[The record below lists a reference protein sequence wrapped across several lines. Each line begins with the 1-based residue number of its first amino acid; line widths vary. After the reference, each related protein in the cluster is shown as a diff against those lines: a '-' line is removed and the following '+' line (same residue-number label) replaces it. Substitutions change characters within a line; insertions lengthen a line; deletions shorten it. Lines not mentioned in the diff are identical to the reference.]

1 MGHSLAH
8 NENQSGGRRG
18 MIHIGIDAG
27 VNGGV
32 AILDNGQME
41 AHGCPD
47 TVKDMSDLIK
57 DAKWDCLN
65 MFCIIEK
72 VHSMP
77 KQGVRSVWTFGK
89 NYGQWLG
96 ILAAHEIPYR
106 EITPQTWMKFYGA
119 MPKDRKKRKNHLKH
133 LAQGIC
139 PHLKVTLKTAD
150 AILLA
155 NWCRE
160 IAPDLSESEL
170 ATGFVHKSFKEE
182 NNNE

>member
-1 MGHSLAH
+1 MGHSLAQVG
-8 NENQSGGRRG
+8 NQSKGRRG

>member
-1 MGHSLAH
+1 
-8 NENQSGGRRG
+8 

-106 EITPQTWMKFYGA
+106 EIPPQTWMKFYGA

-133 LAQGIC
+133 LAQAIC
-139 PHLKVTLKTAD
+139 PNIKVTLKTAD

-170 ATGFVHKSFKEE
+170 STGFVHKALKEDE
-182 NNNE
+182 